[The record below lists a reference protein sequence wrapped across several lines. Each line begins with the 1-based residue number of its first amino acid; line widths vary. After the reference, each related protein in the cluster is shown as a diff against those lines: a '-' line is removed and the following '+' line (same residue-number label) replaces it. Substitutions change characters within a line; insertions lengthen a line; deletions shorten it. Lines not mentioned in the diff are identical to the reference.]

1 MIAFLEGT
9 VLAVE
14 DSSLVIM
21 EGGIGLR
28 VFVVPGF
35 LHQTYAGQKIA
46 LYTHLIVRED
56 LLALYGFE
64 RTDERELFT
73 QLLGVNGVGP
83 RLALAILGTLSTDMI
98 KRAVLSDQAD
108 VFGRVPGVGKTTA
121 QKILLYLKGKI
132 KGDLETLGGAIL
144 DVDTEV
150 LEALTSLGYS
160 VVEAQAVIQAL
171 PKDAPKDVESRL
183 RMALQFFQKP

>member
-9 VLAVE
+9 VLTVE
-14 DSSLVIM
+14 DGSLVIM
-21 EGGIGLR
+21 QSGIGLR
-28 VFVVPGF
+28 VYTVPGL

-64 RTDERELFT
+64 RVDERELFT

-98 KRAVLSDQAD
+98 KRAVLSEQAD

-144 DVDTEV
+144 DVDTEI

-160 VVEAQAVIQAL
+160 VIEAQAVIQSL
-171 PKDAPKDVESRL
+171 PKDAPKEVESRL
-183 RMALQFFQKP
+183 RMALQYFQKP

>member
-9 VLAVE
+9 VLTVE
-14 DSSLVIM
+14 EGSLVIM
-21 EGGIGLR
+21 QGGIGLR
-28 VFVVPGF
+28 VYTVPGL
-35 LHQTYAGQKIA
+35 LHQTYAGQKVA

-64 RTDERELFT
+64 RVDERDLFT

-98 KRAVLSDQAD
+98 KRAVLSEQSD

-132 KGDLETLGGAIL
+132 KGDLETMGGAIL
-144 DVDTEV
+144 DVDTEI

-160 VVEAQAVIQAL
+160 VIEAQSVIQAL

-183 RMALQFFQKP
+183 RMALQYFQKP

>member
-9 VLAVE
+9 VLTVE
-14 DSSLVIM
+14 EGSLVIM
-21 EGGIGLR
+21 QGGIGLR
-28 VFVVPGF
+28 IYAVPGL
-35 LHQTYAGQKIA
+35 LHQTYAGQKVA

-64 RTDERELFT
+64 RVDERELFT

-98 KRAVLSDQAD
+98 KRAVLSEQAD

-144 DVDTEV
+144 DVDTEI

-160 VVEAQAVIQAL
+160 VIEAQAVIQAL

-183 RMALQFFQKP
+183 RMALQYFQKP

>member
-9 VLAVE
+9 VLTVE
-14 DSSLVIM
+14 EGSLVIM
-21 EGGIGLR
+21 EGGVGLR
-28 VFVVPGF
+28 VFVVPG
-35 LHQTYAGQKIA
+35 LVHQSHAGQKAA
-46 LYTHLIVRED
+46 LFTHLIVRED

-98 KRAVLSDQAD
+98 KRAVLSEQAD

-183 RMALQFFQKP
+183 RMALQYFQKL

>member
-9 VLAVE
+9 VLTVE
-14 DSSLVIM
+14 EGSLVIM
-21 EGGIGLR
+21 EGGVGLR

-35 LHQTYAGQKIA
+35 VHQSHAGQKVA
-46 LYTHLIVRED
+46 LFTHLIVRED

-98 KRAVLSDQAD
+98 KRAVLSEQAD

-183 RMALQFFQKP
+183 RMALQYFQKL

>member
-9 VLAVE
+9 VLTVE
-14 DSSLVIM
+14 EGSLVIM
-21 EGGIGLR
+21 EGGVGLR
-28 VFVVPGF
+28 VFVVPG
-35 LHQTYAGQKIA
+35 LVHQSHAGQKVS
-46 LYTHLIVRED
+46 LFTHLIVRED

-64 RTDERELFT
+64 RADERELFT

-98 KRAVLSDQAD
+98 KRAVLSEQAD

-150 LEALTSLGYS
+150 IEALTSLGYS

-183 RMALQFFQKP
+183 RMALQYFQKL